1 MHNWIRQEPLE
12 RTLDRLAQCGFDSIE
27 LSGEPERWRVPDV
40 RAQLKARKLGCWGV
54 VSVMTPGRDLVH
66 ADPYMREATVR
77 YMKDCVRITAELD
90 GQIFCTVPSTV
101 GKLLPVA
108 APEDEWRWAVEG
120 LQEVEAFARPLGV
133 RVGVEPI
140 TRFETYFLNRHDQA
154 LRLAQDVGGTCGV
167 ILDTFHLNIEENDLL
182 AAIRNTGKYLVGFH
196 VADNN
201 RYPPGQGALCWRDI
215 IATLRETGYDGALT
229 VEYVLPADVSPLAGA
244 QETGEYVAV
253 VGTDTF
259 IRDHGG
265 GTVGDARFTRLARES
280 VEYLRALVNNSG
292 WK

>member
-12 RTLDRLAQCGFDSIE
+12 QTLDRLAQCGFDSLE
-27 LSGEPERWRVPDV
+27 LSGEPERWNVLAL
-40 RAQLKARKLGCWGV
+40 RAQLKARSLACWGV
-54 VSVMTPGRDLVH
+54 VSVMTPGRDLLH

-77 YMKDCVRITAELD
+77 YLKDCVEMTAALD

-120 LQEVEAFARPLGV
+120 LQEVEAFARPRGV
-133 RVGVEPI
+133 RLGVEPI

-167 ILDTFHLNIEENDLL
+167 ILDTFHLNIEEADLL
-182 AAIRNTGKYLVGFH
+182 AAIRNTGKYLVDFH

-201 RYPPGQGALCWRDI
+201 RYPPGQGGLRWHEI
-215 IATLRETGYDGALT
+215 MATLRETGYDGALT
-229 VEYVLPADVSPLAGA
+229 VEYVLPADVSPLAAA
-244 QETGEYVAV
+244 QETKEYVAL

-265 GTVGDARFTRLARES
+265 GTVGDAHFTRLARES
-280 VEYLRALVNNSG
+280 VDFLRALV
-292 WK
+292 

>member
-1 MHNWIRQEPLE
+1 MQLAMHNWIRSEPLE
-12 RTLDRLAQCGFDSIE
+12 QTLDRLALCGFDSIE
-27 LSGEPERWRVPDV
+27 LGGEPERLNVRNI
-40 RAQLKARKLGCWGV
+40 RAQLEARGLTCWGV
-54 VSVMTPGRDLVH
+54 VSVMTPGRNLLH

-77 YMKDCVRITAELD
+77 YMQDCVQMAADLG

-101 GKLLPVA
+101 GKLVPIA
-108 APEDEWRWAVEG
+108 SPEDEWQWAVEG

-167 ILDTFHLNIEENDLL
+167 ILDTFHLNIEEADLL
-182 AAIRNTGKYLVGFH
+182 AAIRNTGKYLIDFH

-201 RYPPGQGALCWRDI
+201 RYPPGQGDLRWREI
-215 IATLRETGYDGALT
+215 LATLRETGYDGALT
-229 VEYVLPADVSPLAGA
+229 VEYVLPADLSPLGTARE
-244 QETGEYVAV
+244 ETEYVMA

-265 GTVGDARFTRLARES
+265 GTVSDAYFTRLARES
-280 VEYLRALVNNSG
+280 VEYLRALV
-292 WK
+292 